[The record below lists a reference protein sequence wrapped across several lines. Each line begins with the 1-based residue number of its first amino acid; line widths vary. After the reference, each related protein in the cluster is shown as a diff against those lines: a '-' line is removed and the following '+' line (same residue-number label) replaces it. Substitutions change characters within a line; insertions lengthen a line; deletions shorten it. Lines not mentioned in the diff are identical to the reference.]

1 MDPLDEIGI
10 DPFQRLAAAVIRQA
24 IEDAVL
30 SNVALQW
37 LASPAALG
45 WLALITPAD
54 LTPQDLQETAL
65 QAVRRRRA
73 ALSRRLART
82 G

>member
-37 LASPAALG
+37 LASPVALG

-54 LTPQDLQETAL
+54 LSPQDLQEIAL